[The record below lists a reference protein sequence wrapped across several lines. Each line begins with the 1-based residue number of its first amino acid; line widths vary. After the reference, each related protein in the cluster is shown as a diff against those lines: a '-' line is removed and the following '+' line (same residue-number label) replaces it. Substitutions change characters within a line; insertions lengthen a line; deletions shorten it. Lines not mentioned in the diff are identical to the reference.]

1 MEGFEVNTPELRR
14 VADGLEAE
22 SGNLRSRRIDPTPR
36 PDAGRST
43 GEAGGAVAYL
53 VDKTADLANVL
64 EYLATRLRETADNY
78 DSADNVSMAEM
89 AALIDR
95 RPPVWES

>member
-14 VADGLEAE
+14 IADGLEAQ
-22 SGNLRSRRIDPTPR
+22 SSNLRNRRVEPTPR

-43 GEAGGAVAYL
+43 GETHGAVSHL

-64 EYLATRLRETADNY
+64 EYLSTRLRDTADNY
-78 DSADNVSMAEM
+78 DSADHLSMTEM
-89 AALIDR
+89 AALMDR
-95 RPPVWES
+95 RTPVWES